1 MKVLLT
7 TLNAKYIHK
16 NLALRWIYQAC
27 PYQEDVDVLEFT
39 IKDDLDRVK
48 EKILAGGYDV
58 VCFSVYIW
66 NIEPI
71 KQVVTA
77 LKLER
82 PALHILVGG
91 PEVSYESYE
100 LIEQG
105 IDAISIG
112 EGEQSVWEYITMLKS
127 GSRYEVAGIYTKE
140 FPNTTYRKVDI
151 AFLETLEDPYFM
163 EMDASDMEKR
173 YLYIETSRGCPYGCE
188 YCLSSADRQ
197 VRMFSEE
204 YVMRL
209 LQKIKE
215 SKVRQVK
222 LLDRTFNSNPQRAL
236 RIARYMNEECK
247 NQIFQFEIVAETLS
261 EELLDYFANTADKKR
276 FRFEIGVQS
285 FHAETLKAVGRIQN
299 NQRLK
304 EVITRLKDAD
314 VIMHVDLI
322 AGLPYEDLSTFR
334 ASFDELF
341 SLRAKELQLGIL
353 KLLKGTRLKQKE
365 AQYGFQY
372 EQAAPYA
379 VLKTDWLTEEELQM
393 IHDSAEAVEK
403 FWNSGC
409 CRRTIT
415 SLLDDGYEESAFTI
429 FEKLGKA
436 LAGLPRPYAPQ
447 QFFQL
452 FYQAFP
458 LIDHALLTAM
468 LFTDYYGLYKQRP
481 AHFGNMSVDAQTRLS
496 IQKLALAKGL
506 KKHDLYHYT
515 FFTYAYHKGSIIHQL
530 VIYNASQTL
539 PKRYWVDV
547 ATQQIEEMKE

>member
-48 EKILAGGYDV
+48 QKILAGGYDV

-77 LKLER
+77 LKKER
-82 PALHILVGG
+82 SDLHILVGG
-91 PEVSYESYE
+91 PEVSYESYD

-112 EGEQSVWEYITMLKS
+112 EGEQSVWEYITMLKG

-140 FPNTTYRKVDI
+140 FPNRTYRKVDI

-163 EMDASDMEKR
+163 ELDASDMEKR

-188 YCLSSADRQ
+188 YCLSSTDRQ
-197 VRMFSEE
+197 VRMFSED

-247 NQIFQFEIVAETLS
+247 KQIFQFEIVAETLS

-285 FHAETLKAVGRIQN
+285 FHPETLRAVGRIQN

-304 EVITRLKDAD
+304 EVIKRFQDAD

-403 FWNSGC
+403 FWNSGT

-415 SLLDDGYEESAFTI
+415 SLLDDGYVESAFTI

-436 LAGLPRPYAPQ
+436 LAGLKRPYAPQ

-458 LIDHALLTAM
+458 TIDHALLTAM

-481 AHFGNMSVDAQTRLS
+481 AHFGNRSVDAQTRRQL
-496 IQKLALAKGL
+496 QELALAKGL
-506 KKHDLYHYT
+506 NKHDLYHYT
-515 FFTYAYHKGSIIHQL
+515 FFTYAYHKGNIIHQL

-539 PKRYWVDV
+539 PKRYWVDLT
-547 ATQQIEEMKE
+547 AQQIEEME

>member
-48 EKILAGGYDV
+48 QKIFAGGYDV

-82 PALHILVGG
+82 PTLHILVGG
-91 PEVSYESYE
+91 PEVSYESYD

-112 EGEQSVWEYITMLKS
+112 EGEQSVWEYITMLKG

-140 FPNTTYRKVDI
+140 FPNRTYRKVDI

-163 EMDASDMEKR
+163 EMDAIDMEKR

-197 VRMFSEE
+197 VRMFSED
-204 YVMRL
+204 YVLRL

-247 NQIFQFEIVAETLS
+247 KQIFQFEIVAETLS

-285 FHAETLKAVGRIQN
+285 FHAETLRAVGRIQN

-322 AGLPYEDLSTFR
+322 AGLPYEDLPTFR

-403 FWNSGC
+403 FWNSGT
-409 CRRTIT
+409 CRRTIA
-415 SLLDDGYEESAFTI
+415 SLLDDGYVESAFTI
-429 FEKLGKA
+429 FEKLGKT
-436 LAGLPRPYAPQ
+436 LAGLKRPYAPQ

-458 LIDHALLTAM
+458 TIDHALLTAM

-481 AHFGNMSVDAQTRLS
+481 AHFGNMSVDVQTRQS
-496 IQKLALAKGL
+496 IQRLALSKGV

-515 FFTYAYHKGSIIHQL
+515 FFTYAYHKGSILHQL

-539 PKRYWVDV
+539 PKRYLVDLT
-547 ATQQIEEMKE
+547 AQQIEEMKE

>member
-16 NLALRWIYQAC
+16 NLALRWIYQAS
-27 PYQEDVDVLEFT
+27 PYQEDVDLVEFT
-39 IKDDLDRVK
+39 IKDDLDKIQQR
-48 EKILAGGYDV
+48 ILAGGYDI

-66 NIEPI
+66 NIEQT
-71 KQVVTA
+71 KQLIA
-77 LKLER
+77 KLKNER
-82 PALHILVGG
+82 ADLHILVGG
-91 PEVSYESYE
+91 PEVSYESYD

-112 EGEQSVWEYITMLKS
+112 EGEQSVWEYITMLK
-127 GSRYEVAGIYTKE
+127 GGCPYEVTGIYTKK

-163 EMDASDMEKR
+163 EMDAIDMDKR

-188 YCLSSADRQ
+188 YCLSSTDRQ

-204 YVMRL
+204 YVLRL
-209 LQKIKE
+209 LKKIKA
-215 SKVRQVK
+215 SSVRQVK

-261 EELLDYFANTADKKR
+261 EELLDYFENIADKKR

-285 FHAETLKAVGRIQN
+285 FHPETLQAVGRIQN

-304 EVITRLKDAD
+304 EVITRLRNRD

-322 AGLPYEDLSTFR
+322 AGLPYEDLTTFQ

-353 KLLKGTRLKQKE
+353 KLLKGTQLKQKK

-372 EQAAPYA
+372 EQKAPYA
-379 VLKTDWLTEEELQM
+379 IMSTDWLSEKELQL

-403 FWNSGC
+403 FWNSGS
-409 CRRTIT
+409 CRTTIAA
-415 SLLDDGYEESAFTI
+415 LLDDGYVESAFTI
-429 FEKLGKA
+429 FERLGHA
-436 LAGLPRPYAPQ
+436 LAGLKRPYAPQ

-458 LIDHALLTAM
+458 MINHDLLTAM

-481 AHFGNMSVDAQTRLS
+481 AHFGNLIVDAQTRHQL
-496 IQKLALAKGL
+496 QELALAKGL

-515 FFTYAYHKGSIIHQL
+515 FFTYAYHKGKITHQL

-539 PKRYWVDV
+539 PKRYWVDL
-547 ATQQIEEMKE
+547 ATHQIEEME